1 MKRKMEDGD
10 VGDDG
15 GADRLHKVM
24 VMAMMATSSTPNP
37 KRLSY
42 QESKHN
48 LHNLNC
54 NLLILRTLTQGTSTW
69 LKPIHANTSELSKLT
84 LGCERPQTMQIL
96 NDWYPLGSLF
106 LI

>member
-37 KRLSY
+37 TRLSY
-42 QESKHN
+42 QESKHS
-48 LHNLNC
+48 LNC
-54 NLLILRTLTQGTSTW
+54 NHLILRTLIQGTSTW

-96 NDWYPLGSLF
+96 NGWYPFGSLF
-106 LI
+106 